1 MISSFVRKYQKGY
14 YPLIHLVIYLN
25 KLHMNFTI
33 SFFQFSTTT
42 VDSFC
47 AFVFQYISKHAFKL
61 TLHAIRSCCNF
72 VKVYINFQ
80 INMQSFCRILVTFWY
95 IWYPR
100 VLLNFSDFLLSV
112 DIQYISIYH
121 FFTERWF
128 KRKQQ
133 NSGSKIDHRFLI
145 NILYLMFSC
154 RNRTF

>member
-1 MISSFVRKYQKGY
+1 
-14 YPLIHLVIYLN
+14 
-25 KLHMNFTI
+25 MNFTV
-33 SFFQFSTTT
+33 SFFQFSTIK

-72 VKVYINFQ
+72 IKVYIDFQ
-80 INMQSFCRILVTFWY
+80 DNMQSFCRILVTFWY

-121 FFTERWF
+121 FFTER
-128 KRKQQ
+128 
-133 NSGSKIDHRFLI
+133 NSGSKEVTCFSLISYFWCLFVGTGLFNLKIYFFSLYFCVYLWQFLYSVAG
-145 NILYLMFSC
+145 NF
-154 RNRTF
+154 FPEV